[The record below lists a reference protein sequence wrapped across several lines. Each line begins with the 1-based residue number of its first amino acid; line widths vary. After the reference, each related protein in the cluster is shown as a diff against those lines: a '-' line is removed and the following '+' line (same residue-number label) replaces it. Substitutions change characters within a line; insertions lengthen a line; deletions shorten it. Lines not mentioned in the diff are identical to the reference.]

1 MTQADVAPD
10 TGVDERAEAAT
21 ASRPSNWVFRTG
33 VTIIVVVAVV
43 WRYWT
48 LSSWSWFQD
57 DWIYVTRTTE
67 LPFWDYITQNYNG
80 HVMPAQF
87 VIAWLITK
95 VAPLDYS
102 YAVATTVFF
111 TIASLL
117 AWAAALRTIF
127 GERLRLLYPLII
139 LSISPVFMPI
149 NLWWA
154 AAIQTFPLQLF
165 MGLCVL
171 FTARYVMR
179 AQGGWD
185 LAALAASYGLGL
197 LFWQKA
203 LLLLVPIGFVA
214 ILVGTGSV
222 QQRLTTVRRVL
233 TPVLAITAAYVPAY
247 LLLTRQEDDANTTLF
262 KPRELSDS
270 LNFFLTGIVDIGI
283 PSLLGGPWRALSEPQ
298 QVFGSSSGV
307 LTLGFIVIS
316 VVGAVAVIRLRTL
329 GWVVVAMT
337 VVYAAAAWGLLFTS
351 SRYDAV
357 GVFLVRDARYS
368 ADIVAVG
375 LLAVI
380 FATTPTLNE
389 RSWRKRHWESGM
401 PAWSWRAMAG
411 ALVAFVS
418 LSAVYTNGRIW
429 DASAPASPKSW
440 VDNLASDLRSMPPG
454 TSVYDSNAPDH
465 VMFAVY
471 FAEEARI
478 SSLFRPLAPP
488 VAFNEPSERIYIA
501 DWGGRLMEAEV
512 ETAAGPAAE
521 APVPGCGYLV
531 GPGRATRIPL
541 DPELY
546 NWEWGYQLS
555 YFSGNPAIV
564 SAKASTTSVDV
575 PIRKGLHQVQFVLED
590 SASALVLTG
599 HPDSDP
605 VCVTEVRAG
614 SLKPSDRW
622 IGDLRPR

>member
-10 TGVDERAEAAT
+10 TGLPERADAAT
-21 ASRPSNWVFRTG
+21 ASRPSNWAFRMG

-48 LSSWSWFQD
+48 ISSWSWFQD

-67 LPFWDYITQNYNG
+67 LSFWDYITQNYNG
-80 HVMPAQF
+80 HLMPAQF
-87 VIAWLITK
+87 MIAWLITK

-102 YAVATTVFF
+102 YAVATTIFF
-111 TIASLL
+111 TVASLL

-139 LSISPVFMPI
+139 LAMSPVFMPI
-149 NLWWA
+149 SLWWA
-154 AAIQTFPLQLF
+154 AAIQTFPLQLS

-171 FTARYVMR
+171 FTARYIMR
-179 AQGGWD
+179 GRSGWD
-185 LAALAASYGLGL
+185 LAALAASYCVGL

-222 QQRLTTVRRVL
+222 QQRLRTALRVL
-233 TPVLAITAAYVPAY
+233 TPVLAITAAYVPVY
-247 LLLTRQEDDANTTLF
+247 LLLTRRVDDANTTLF
-262 KPRELSDS
+262 KPRELGDS
-270 LNFFLTGIVDIGI
+270 LNFFLTGVVDIGI

-316 VVGAVAVIRLRTL
+316 VVGAVAVIRLRAL
-329 GWVVVAMT
+329 GWVVVAMP
-337 VVYAAAAWGLLFTS
+337 VVYAVAAWGLLFTS

-368 ADIVAVG
+368 ADIVAVA
-375 LLAVI
+375 LLAVV

-389 RSWRKRHWESGM
+389 RSWRKRRWEPGM
-401 PAWSWRAMAG
+401 PAWSWRATAG
-411 ALVAFVS
+411 ALVALVT

-429 DASAPASPKSW
+429 DASAPASPKTW
-440 VDNLASDLRSMPPG
+440 VDNLASDLMSTTPG

-465 VMFAVY
+465 VMFSVY
-471 FAEEARI
+471 FAEDARI
-478 SSLFRPLAPP
+478 SSLFRPLAAP
-488 VAFNEPSERIYIA
+488 VAFNGPAERIHIA
-501 DWGGRLMEAEV
+501 DWTGRLMEAQV
-512 ETAAGPAAE
+512 DAAARPAVA
-521 APVPGCGYLV
+521 APTPDCGYLV
-531 GPGRATRIPL
+531 APGRATRIPL
-541 DPELY
+541 EPHLY

-555 YFSGNPAIV
+555 YFSGKPAIISV
-564 SAKASTTSVDV
+564 KTDAKSVDV
-575 PIRKGLHQVQFVLED
+575 PIRKGLNQVQFVVED
-590 SASALVLTG
+590 SASALLLTG

-614 SLKPSDRW
+614 PIKPSDRW
-622 IGDLRPR
+622 IGDLGPK